1 MAIDSH
7 TVRRIAALACLDIP
21 DETVGLRA
29 NEMATLV
36 ASLGTLGEV
45 EDLDTISPNP
55 VPRRLDEERAPPLE
69 SFPDP
74 NRVVDPSG
82 ALVVPPMKKPR

>member
-7 TVRRIAALACLDIP
+7 TVRRIAALARLDIP
-21 DETVGLRA
+21 DETVGHRA

-36 ASLGTLGEV
+36 ASLDTLGEV
-45 EDLDTISPNP
+45 KDLDTISPNP
-55 VPRRLDEERAPPLE
+55 GPRRLDEERAPPLG

-74 NRVVDPSG
+74 NRVVDTSG